1 MEKVRIQDDLYSYV
15 NQETIDNLVIPDDMP
30 VTGGFATLGIEV
42 EKLMMG
48 EFEEMCKSGAYP
60 NEYMERA
67 CALYLAA
74 KNVKKKN
81 RHGIKPALK
90 YLSVIEK
97 LDSIKTFN
105 RKLPELMLGGYPL
118 PFAISVGP
126 DMKDTDHNCVSVQG
140 PSVFL
145 PDSSYYKPE
154 RAQQKEAL
162 MGLWTN
168 VAKQIMAK
176 TDLSEEQQAKYIDDA
191 IAFDAKLGDLVKSN
205 EEWAE
210 YVKSYNPTKTGRVCN
225 LVKPVALRKTL
236 NKLFGAAPEKII
248 VEEPRY
254 FKGFSEVF
262 NEETFETYKHWAYVK
277 GLLDSCS
284 YLSEELRDMGGA
296 FYRALAGIPAGTP
309 VDKFAYQLASGTFAE
324 PVGLYYGEK
333 YFGEEAK
340 KDITEIVY
348 QIIDTYK
355 SRILNNEILEES
367 TKQKAILKLS
377 KMGVKMGYPDK
388 VRDIYSKLVFS
399 ERKSLFD
406 VMLTIS
412 QIRTLDSLEKLT
424 KPTDPTEW
432 PMPEGWRPPS
442 PQDRYHREWYP
453 IYAVGHSSRVE
464 PYRDGRARSPFHSLQ
479 YFHNSPAARPR
490 QRHLTR
496 S

>member
-15 NQETIDNLVIPDDMP
+15 YQETIDNLVIPDDMP

-48 EFEEMCKSGAYP
+48 EFEDMCKSGAYL

-176 TDLSEEQQAKYIDDA
+176 TDLSEETKNSLSQ
-191 IAFDAKLGDLVKSN
+191 FDKPAGNAEKEQRKLV
-205 EEWAE
+205 
-210 YVKSYNPTKTGRVCN
+210 P
-225 LVKPVALRKTL
+225 KPLQFCQL
-236 NKLFGAAPEKII
+236 QILQI
-248 VEEPRY
+248 VE
-254 FKGFSEVF
+254 
-262 NEETFETYKHWAYVK
+262 
-277 GLLDSCS
+277 
-284 YLSEELRDMGGA
+284 
-296 FYRALAGIPAGTP
+296 
-309 VDKFAYQLASGTFAE
+309 
-324 PVGLYYGEK
+324 
-333 YFGEEAK
+333 
-340 KDITEIVY
+340 
-348 QIIDTYK
+348 
-355 SRILNNEILEES
+355 
-367 TKQKAILKLS
+367 
-377 KMGVKMGYPDK
+377 
-388 VRDIYSKLVFS
+388 LVH
-399 ERKSLFD
+399 
-406 VMLTIS
+406 MQTI
-412 QIRTLDSLEKLT
+412 
-424 KPTDPTEW
+424 
-432 PMPEGWRPPS
+432 
-442 PQDRYHREWYP
+442 
-453 IYAVGHSSRVE
+453 
-464 PYRDGRARSPFHSLQ
+464 
-479 YFHNSPAARPR
+479 
-490 QRHLTR
+490 
-496 S
+496 